1 MAFKVLIVDDS
12 TFFRRRLKEIISRD
26 PMLTVIGCA
35 VNGEEAVTK
44 TAQLMPDV
52 ITMDVEMPVMNGIDA
67 VKAIMQAT
75 PTPIL
80 MFSSLTHAG
89 AQATLDA
96 LDAGALDF
104 LPKNFEDI
112 ASNRQAPLDLLLLR
126 LKTLAQKTVTKP
138 VSNQAIAKKTTR
150 VEPFIWPSP
159 KLSTSETVKRAA
171 PTPEA
176 EKVQGRYSASGK
188 LYKVLLLGTSTGGPL
203 ALQTIL
209 SQLPVNFPLPILL
222 MQHMPA
228 AFTREFAQRLN
239 KECKIFVKEAQNNDF
254 LTPGIAYLAPGG
266 MQMLIDKQH
275 NDIRIKIVDSDQS
288 IMYKPSLD
296 ITFRSVA
303 AVYGDSTLAVVL
315 TGMGTDGREGARFL
329 KQRGGTIWA
338 QDEKSC
344 VVYGMPQAVAS
355 ANLSSE
361 SLPLDRIAERI
372 LVELNLS

>member
-12 TFFRRRLKEIISRD
+12 TFFRRRLTEIISSD
-26 PMLTVIGCA
+26 PMLTVVGCA

-44 TAQLMPDV
+44 AAQLMPDV

-67 VKAIMQAT
+67 VKAIMRAT

-96 LDAGALDF
+96 LDAGAVDF

-112 ASNRQAPLDLLLLR
+112 ASNRQERLEVLLLR
-126 LKTLAQKTVTKP
+126 LKML
-138 VSNQAIAKKTTR
+138 AKKTVMKPSLPNEVALKKNVR
-150 VEPFIWPSP
+150 EEPVSLSLR
-159 KLSTSETVKRAA
+159 KLSVNEAASSQVHERVKIQAA
-171 PTPEA
+171 Y
-176 EKVQGRYSASGK
+176 KASGK
-188 LYKVLLLGTSTGGPL
+188 QYKVLLIGASTGGPA

-228 AFTREFAQRLN
+228 AFTGEFAQRLN
-239 KECKIFVKEAQNNDF
+239 KECKIFVKEAQNNDI

-266 MQMLIDKQH
+266 MQMLLDKQPV
-275 NDIRIKIVDSDQS
+275 DVRIKIVDSDPA

-296 ITFRSVA
+296 VTFSSVA
-303 AVYGDSTLAVVL
+303 AIYGENTLSLVL
-315 TGMGTDGREGARFL
+315 TGMGSDGREGARLL
-329 KQRGGTIWA
+329 KQCGGTIWA
-338 QDEKSC
+338 QDEETC

-372 LVELNLS
+372 FVELNLS